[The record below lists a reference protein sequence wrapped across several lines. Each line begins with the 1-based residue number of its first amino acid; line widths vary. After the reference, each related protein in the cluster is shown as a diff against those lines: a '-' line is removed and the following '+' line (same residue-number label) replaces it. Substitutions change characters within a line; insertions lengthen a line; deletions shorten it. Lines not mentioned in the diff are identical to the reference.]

1 VALRV
6 LAHLGHLEL
15 LVPQLV
21 GDEFER
27 NKGRI
32 EASLAAVPVRRLM
45 PMSGRGLIRADR
57 FLRILQPKSSVRPR
71 LAQ

>member
-1 VALRV
+1 MALRV

-15 LVPQLV
+15 LVPQLL
-21 GDEFER
+21 GEEFER
-27 NKGRI
+27 NRDRI
-32 EASLAAVPVRRLM
+32 EASVAAVPVRRLI
-45 PMSGRGLIRADR
+45 PMSGRGLIPAGR